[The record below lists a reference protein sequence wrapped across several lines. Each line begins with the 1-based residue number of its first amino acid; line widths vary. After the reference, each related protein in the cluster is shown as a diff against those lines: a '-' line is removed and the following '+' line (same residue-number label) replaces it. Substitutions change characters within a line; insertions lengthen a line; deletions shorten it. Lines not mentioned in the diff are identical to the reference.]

1 MATSNQLN
9 PNPDL
14 YKPQPRINQE
24 PPPAEIGSS
33 TIFTEP
39 IPAVLS
45 CLALAVPTQRRSNLG
60 SRNPSSAK
68 LSILASSDSVLA
80 ATYCTSCSR
89 NCVAPLRHHNSRN
102 SHIGIQSQRH
112 RRRRRGQSHSR
123 AAKLTQL
130 PPRRCCERRQLLRAG
145 WMKIPLSLFSSTR
158 RRSLALNAC
167 YVVGDECNC
176 SSSSGSDCKV
186 TL

>member
-45 CLALAVPTQRRSNLG
+45 SVALPWLSQRNDAPTSDLETLAL
-60 SRNPSSAK
+60 PSSQSWHPLIPCSRLLTVHLAAEIV
-68 LSILASSDSVLA
+68 LHLYATIIVATATLASN
-80 ATYCTSCSR
+80 R
-89 NCVAPLRHHNSRN
+89 NAIVVVAVA
-102 SHIGIQSQRH
+102 
-112 RRRRRGQSHSR
+112 R
-123 AAKLTQL
+123 AIA
-130 PPRRCCERRQLLRAG
+130 ELL
-145 WMKIPLSLFSSTR
+145 S
-158 RRSLALNAC
+158 
-167 YVVGDECNC
+167 
-176 SSSSGSDCKV
+176 
-186 TL
+186 